1 MLRVIGLSLL
11 ALLLVVILL
20 NRCGPDSQAV
30 QDRLLLAE
38 LNREAGE
45 QFRDQQARREGVLT
59 LPSGLQ
65 LELLQVGE
73 GQIPAEDTMV
83 RVHYRGFHL
92 DGREF
97 ENSYRRGEA
106 ATVPVRM
113 TIPGW
118 REALM
123 MMPEGSIVRLV
134 LPYWLAYGEAGAG
147 KTIGPAETLVFEL
160 ELLNIEAPPQPVPAV
175 SDF

>member
-1 MLRVIGLSLL
+1 MLRVIVLSLL
-11 ALLLVVILL
+11 ALLLVLILL
-20 NRCGPDSQAV
+20 NRCGPDAQAV

-45 QFRDQQARREGVLT
+45 QYRDQHATRDGVLT

-65 LELLQVGE
+65 IALISVGQ
-73 GQIPAEDTMV
+73 GQIPDEDAVV

-106 ATVPVRM
+106 ATVPVQR

-118 REALM
+118 REALL
-123 MMPEGSIVRLV
+123 MMPEGSRVRLV

-147 KTIGPAETLVFEL
+147 QTIGPAETLVFEL
-160 ELLNIEAPPQPVPAV
+160 ELLNIEAPPQP
-175 SDF
+175 